1 MENKNFYVYVYLD
14 PRKRGDYTYDEYTF
28 EYEPIYIG
36 KGTRN
41 RINHH
46 LVRVN
51 HGKTSLFYNKLRK
64 IINDGFEPIR
74 FKVLDGLTEEESL
87 IYEKKI
93 ILLIGRLDIE
103 TGTLCNMT
111 DGGEIGFKRTE
122 ESKRKLSES
131 KKGNRN
137 PMFGKTTTQRQK
149 DSVQEARKEGKI
161 KLSESGRE
169 KIIQNNKK
177 RRGKKNNKIRSDVKN
192 YLLISP
198 INEYHNIYGA
208 KKLQEFCKLNK
219 LQYHVLKNNL
229 GTLITSNEIIG
240 NKINA
245 KNTIGWKIMLR

>member
-1 MENKNFYVYVYLD
+1 MV
-14 PRKRGDYTYDEYTF
+14 
-28 EYEPIYIG
+28 
-36 KGTRN
+36 
-41 RINHH
+41 
-46 LVRVN
+46 
-51 HGKTSLFYNKLRK
+51 
-64 IINDGFEPIR
+64 
-74 FKVLDGLTEEESL
+74 
-87 IYEKKI
+87 
-93 ILLIGRLDIE
+93 
-103 TGTLCNMT
+103 
-111 DGGEIGFKRTE
+111 
-122 ESKRKLSES
+122 
-131 KKGNRN
+131 KGNRN

-149 DSVQEARKEGKI
+149 DSVQEARKQGKI

-177 RRGKKNNKIRSDVKN
+177 RKGKKNNKIRSDVKN

-245 KNTIGWKIMLR
+245 KNTIGWKIILH